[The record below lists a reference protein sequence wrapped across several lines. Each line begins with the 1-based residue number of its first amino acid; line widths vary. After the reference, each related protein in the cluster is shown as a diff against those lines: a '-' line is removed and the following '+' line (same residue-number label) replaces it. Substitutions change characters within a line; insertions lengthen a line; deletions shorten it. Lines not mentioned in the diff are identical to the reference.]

1 MSVVKASGKQRL
13 INFSL
18 LILICN
24 FALLAALYGI
34 PALSESSGIAREYV
48 TYGIAGVAFVFALM
62 ATRWAKGSNKK
73 TTR

>member
-1 MSVVKASGKQRL
+1 
-13 INFSL
+13 L

-24 FALLAALYGI
+24 FALAAALFGI

-48 TYGIAGVAFVFALM
+48 TYGIAGFAFVFALV
-62 ATRWAKGSNKK
+62 ATRWAKGSRKK

>member
-1 MSVVKASGKQRL
+1 
-13 INFSL
+13 
-18 LILICN
+18 
-24 FALLAALYGI
+24 
-34 PALSESSGIAREYV
+34 V